1 MVHTPTDDN
10 AGQYAMTVL
19 TYIVARI
26 FQTFSNVSNYNTNV
40 WTERISMTLENE
52 NGVLVGL
59 S

>member
-1 MVHTPTDDN
+1 MI
-10 AGQYAMTVL
+10 VL

-26 FQTFSNVSNYNTNV
+26 FQTFSTVSNYDTRE

-52 NGVLVGL
+52 NRVLIGL

>member
-1 MVHTPTDDN
+1 MI
-10 AGQYAMTVL
+10 VL

-26 FQTFSNVSNYNTNV
+26 FQTFSTVSNYVTRE

-52 NGVLVGL
+52 NGVLIGL

>member
-1 MVHTPTDDN
+1 MI
-10 AGQYAMTVL
+10 VL

-26 FQTFSNVSNYNTNV
+26 FQTFSTVSDYNTKP
-40 WTERISMTLENE
+40 WTERISMTFENE